1 MKMRLKLPVPE
12 VLKRKMRSSEEAL
25 KIMDVFRARDP
36 HPRCELNY
44 SNAYTLLVAV
54 VLSAQSTD
62 KGVNKATETLFKQVD
77 TPQKM
82 VDLGLENLKNH
93 IKTIGLYNN
102 KAKNI
107 IALSKDLVAKYNG
120 VVPDNREDLESLA
133 GVGRKTANVVLN
145 VWFNQPTLAVD
156 THVMR
161 IAHRLDFSK
170 GKTPF
175 EIEKDILKL
184 LPEEYIKNTNHWLVL
199 FGRYICK
206 AQKPDC
212 SHCPI
217 SQYCHSKDKRV

>member
-1 MKMRLKLPVPE
+1 
-12 VLKRKMRSSEEAL
+12 MRSTKETLE
-25 KIMDVFRARDP
+25 IMNIFREREP
-36 HPRCELNY
+36 NPRCELNY
-44 SNAYTLLVAV
+44 VNAYTLLVAV

-62 KGVNKATETLFKQVD
+62 KGVNKATEDLFKIVD

-82 VDLGLENLKNH
+82 IDLGLEKLKNY

-107 IALSKDLVAKYNG
+107 IALSKELISKYNG
-120 VVPDNREDLESLA
+120 VVPQNREQLETLP

-161 IAHRLDFSK
+161 IAHRLNFSK
-170 GKTPF
+170 GKTPLD
-175 EIEKDILKL
+175 IEKDLVKT

-212 SHCPI
+212 SNCPI
-217 SQYCHSKDKRV
+217 SKYCHSTDKRI

>member
-1 MKMRLKLPVPE
+1 MIRPE
-12 VLKRKMRSSEEAL
+12 NEIMQ
-25 KIMDVFRARDP
+25 IMDIFNQNDP
-36 HPRCELNY
+36 DPRCELNY

-62 KGVNKATETLFKQVD
+62 KGVNRATEELFKIAN
-77 TPQKM
+77 TPAKM
-82 VDLGLENLKNH
+82 TALGLEKLKQY

-107 IALSKDLVAKYNG
+107 IALSQDLVEKYNG
-120 VVPDNREDLESLA
+120 EVPHDRTALENLA

-145 VWFNQPTLAVD
+145 VWFNEPTLAVD

-161 IAHRLDFSK
+161 ICHRLNLSD

-175 EIEKDILKL
+175 EIEQDLVRV
-184 LPEEYIKNTNHWLVL
+184 LPDNYKKNANHWLVL

-212 SHCPI
+212 PNCPLAHL
-217 SQYCHSKDKRV
+217 CHSSDKRI

>member
-1 MKMRLKLPVPE
+1 MIRPQAEILE
-12 VLKRKMRSSEEAL
+12 
-25 KIMDVFRARDP
+25 IMDIFDQKDP
-36 HPRCELNY
+36 NPRCELNY

-62 KGVNKATETLFKQVD
+62 KGVNRATEELFKIAD

-82 VDLGLENLKNH
+82 AALGLDKLKH
-93 IKTIGLYNN
+93 YIKTIGLYNN

-107 IALSKDLVAKYNG
+107 IALSKELTEKYQG
-120 VVPDNREDLESLA
+120 EVPHNREALENLA

-145 VWFNQPTLAVD
+145 VWFNEPTLAVD

-161 IAHRLDFSK
+161 ISHRLNMSD
-170 GKTPF
+170 GKNPL
-175 EIEKDILKL
+175 EVEKDLLKV
-184 LPEEYIKNTNHWLVL
+184 LPDNYKKNANHWLVL

-212 SHCPI
+212 PNCPV
-217 SQYCHSKDKRV
+217 SSFCHSADKRI

>member
-1 MKMRLKLPVPE
+1 MIRPT
-12 VLKRKMRSSEEAL
+12 SEILE
-25 KIMDVFRARDP
+25 IMDIFNQRDP
-36 HPRCELNY
+36 NPRCELNY
-44 SNAYTLLVAV
+44 TNAYTLLVAV

-62 KGVNKATETLFKQVD
+62 KGVNKATEALFKIAD

-82 VDLGLENLKNH
+82 VELGLDKLKTY

-107 IALSKDLVAKYNG
+107 IALSEELVKNHQG
-120 VVPDNREDLESLA
+120 VVPEDRNILETLP

-161 IAHRLDFSK
+161 ISHRLNLSD
-170 GKTPF
+170 GKTP
-175 EIEKDILKL
+175 LKVEEDL
-184 LPEEYIKNTNHWLVL
+184 LKVLPQNYVKNANHWLVL

-212 SHCPI
+212 ANCPI
-217 SQYCHSKDKRV
+217 QKFCHSDDKLI

>member
-1 MKMRLKLPVPE
+1 MIRPQAEILE
-12 VLKRKMRSSEEAL
+12 
-25 KIMDVFRARDP
+25 IMDIFNQKDP
-36 HPRCELNY
+36 NPRCELNY

-62 KGVNKATETLFKQVD
+62 KGVNRATEELFKIAD

-82 VDLGLENLKNH
+82 AALGLDKLKH
-93 IKTIGLYNN
+93 YIKTIGLYNN

-107 IALSKDLVAKYNG
+107 IALSKELTEKYQG
-120 VVPDNREDLESLA
+120 EVPHNREALENLA

-145 VWFNQPTLAVD
+145 VWFNEPTLAVD

-161 IAHRLDFSK
+161 ISHRLNMSD
-170 GKTPF
+170 GKNPL
-175 EIEKDILKL
+175 EVEKDLLKV
-184 LPEEYIKNTNHWLVL
+184 LPDNFKKNANHWLVL

-212 SHCPI
+212 PNCPV
-217 SQYCHSKDKRV
+217 SSFCHSADKRI